1 MSTVKDILERLSGVH
16 VVGAKL
22 DITMDRVEK
31 LSDWLLDHERRIV
44 NLEAV
49 GSSRT
54 AGVRSKQT
62 PLPRKK

>member
-1 MSTVKDILERLSGVH
+1 VSTVKDILERISGVH

-31 LSDWLLDHERRIV
+31 LSDWLLDHERRLV

-54 AGVRSKQT
+54 AGARSKQRQ
-62 PLPRKK
+62 LPRKR